1 MSANWKTLFNKEIL
15 KRGKSYFLQ
24 GRAKRPEEGADGY
37 SVNVSGSRDYQVH
50 LYTKWEK
57 GMEYLE
63 DMSCTCPYAASGY
76 RCKHMAAA
84 LFRIESDFY
93 PLFVQGRAD
102 AGEAARR
109 SAGYG
114 RTESGSNGSRTAAGS
129 GGRGQ
134 STAEK
139 KDRSAGKETV
149 TSELPRGNELTKG
162 IAGLLEEE
170 RRQMEAALADEP
182 GQSAEDGNST
192 DDGNN
197 KDGRTSTDDGNGT
210 NGDNGTNGGNGTDG
224 GSAAGET
231 AGRTAAALPVTA
243 SMRPA
248 MHMEP
253 YHYFNWDHL
262 RKSVEIDTATMER
275 AKKIAASAD
284 FRKMN
289 VKFGYL
295 KRNSWETEETDEMV
309 GMVSVRVEQGC
320 SKVKLTF
327 DADNIR
333 EEECT
338 VWECRRSF
346 YQRRTGNRIRLCEH
360 SAALLLRLRDY
371 LEKENPGDATSLSG
385 MRMLDRSNQG
395 EISLADSEDLDLPA
409 VRIQPVIDVPAP
421 TAAAAKTC
429 IPKVSFR
436 VGATRMFKVK
446 KISAFVDAVKAGEE
460 MLFGSKTKIR
470 LREDLLT
477 EESVIWYRIMQ
488 DALREERQRKAVFE
502 TLMPGGY
509 MPGYGYIQISDAIP
523 LYGESLDSFYKA
535 AEGMRLEFCLRE
547 NKESYVRGRMTETKK
562 KVDLLFCEKEMDLQ
576 VEISPFYAG
585 TGETSGRRLSS
596 SAQGI
601 LQGVRITGQV
611 PRLIEGRDASYFIDE
626 ENGEF
631 CRVDRKQVE
640 KIEPL
645 MEAAVSGKIDARIG
659 RRNLRDFYQRTL
671 PQLRE
676 AVDVVEYDREIVESY
691 LPPDPVFVFY
701 FDIEGG
707 VVLCRPDV
715 HYGMQIH
722 TILDIVDGMAWSGR
736 IELYRDREKERQALD
751 LILKYVPTVFEELR
765 VLIIEQ
771 GDEEH
776 LFNLLAYGL
785 EELMSCGEV
794 RMTESFRRL
803 GLRRHMKF
811 SVGVSVESSNLMDL
825 RVLSEDL
832 SEEEL
837 LNIFYQYQKKR
848 KFVRLKNGDFLK
860 LDQNETVEQL
870 LEIMETM
877 GVSLEEFVSGK
888 MQIPVYRALYLD
900 KMLEQMQD
908 VYAERDTRFR
918 KLVKEFKT
926 VEDSDYEVPVSLR
939 GTLRKYQAAGYRWM
953 KTLDQ
958 YGFGGILADEMGLGK
973 TLQVITVLL
982 SDKEAQNAPD
992 SGDSRN
998 SLVLPDAVG
1007 GRDAL
1012 EIMEAGEDRG
1022 DLAAADSGDS
1032 GAALVPMNT
1041 MNTKD
1046 SPDVQ
1051 DGRALDSRDLP
1062 APARARVSLVICPA
1076 SLVYNWGEEL
1086 RRFAPQLKTGLV
1098 TGTKKE
1104 RSRIIEEY
1112 HKYDVLVTSYD
1123 LLKRDIYSYKGKS
1136 FRFEIID
1143 EAQYIKNHTTAAAK
1157 SVKLISAQT
1166 RFALTGTPIENRL
1179 SELWSIF
1186 DYLMP
1191 GFLYSYARFQADIEQ
1206 PAVKFENEETMQ
1218 RLRRMVSPFI
1228 LRRRKEDVL
1237 RDLPEKLEE
1246 VRYAGMEAKQR
1257 KLYDGQV
1264 IRMKAD
1270 MSKRSESDFRRNR
1283 LQVLAELTRIRQIC
1297 CDPSLILENYD
1308 GGSAK
1313 REVCME
1319 LIRGV
1324 IEGEHKAL
1332 VFSQFTSMLELL
1344 ENDLKKEGIDYYKI
1358 TGATPKERRIE
1369 MVREFNENTVPVFLI
1384 SLKAG
1389 GTGLN
1394 LTGAD
1399 VVIHFDPWWNVA
1411 AQNQA
1416 TDRTHRIGQTRV
1428 VTVYKLIAK
1437 DTIEE
1442 RILEMQENKKK
1453 LAEDILSGENIASS
1467 TISRED
1473 LLDLLG

>member
-15 KRGKSYFLQ
+15 KLGKSYFLS
-24 GRAKRPEEGADGY
+24 GRAGKPEEGSDGY
-37 SVNVSGSRDYQVH
+37 SVTVRGRSNYKVH
-50 LYTKWEK
+50 LYTRWEK

-63 DMSCTCPYAASGY
+63 DMSCTCHYAVSGY

-84 LFRIESDFY
+84 LFRIEGDFY
-93 PLFVQGRAD
+93 PLFVQDR
-102 AGEAARR
+102 E
-109 SAGYG
+109 
-114 RTESGSNGSRTAAGS
+114 RTPESSGESGGSDRTASENGRGGTSQNKGRSSTYGNEDGS
-129 GGRGQ
+129 GSSQNKGLTR
-134 STAEK
+134 K
-139 KDRSAGKETV
+139 KPV
-149 TSELPRGNELTKG
+149 TSELPQGNELTKG

-170 RRQMEAALADEP
+170 RRQMEAALADESENRAAN
-182 GQSAEDGNST
+182 GVDGNAG
-192 DDGNN
+192 DGS
-197 KDGRTSTDDGNGT
+197 KG
-210 NGDNGTNGGNGTDG
+210 
-224 GSAAGET
+224 T
-231 AGRTAAALPVTA
+231 AGAGAEGAVGESGQTDISLTVRAA
-243 SMRPA
+243 MRPA
-248 MHMEP
+248 LHMEP
-253 YHYFNWDHL
+253 YQYFSWERL
-262 RKSVEIDTATMER
+262 RRSVEIDPVTMEL
-275 AKKIAASAD
+275 AKKVASGAD
-284 FRKMN
+284 FRKIN
-289 VKFGYL
+289 VKIGYPQ
-295 KRNSWETEETDEMV
+295 RNSWEAEKSE
-309 GMVSVRVEQGC
+309 GMIGIASVLFDRSHSHVTL
-320 SKVKLTF
+320 VF
-327 DADNIR
+327 DANKIR
-333 EEECT
+333 KEKCSY
-338 VWECRRSF
+338 WKCLGNF
-346 YQRRTGNRIRLCEH
+346 YGRQVGNRIRLCEH
-360 SAALLLRLRDY
+360 SAALLLKLREY

-385 MRMLDRSNQG
+385 MRMMDRSGQG
-395 EISLADSEDLDLPA
+395 EISLADSENPDLPA
-409 VRIQPVIDVPAP
+409 LQIKPLIDIPSR
-421 TAAAAKTC
+421 TAAKTC
-429 IPKVSFR
+429 IPTVSFR
-436 VGATRMFKVK
+436 VGTTRMYKVR
-446 KISAFVDAVKAGEE
+446 KISDFVDALKAGEE
-460 MLFGSKTKIR
+460 MTFGYKTKIR

-477 EESVIWYRIMQ
+477 EESLIWYRVMQ
-488 DALREERQRKAVFE
+488 DALREERQRRTALE
-502 TLMPGGY
+502 TLIPGGY
-509 MPGYGYIQISDAIP
+509 VSGYGYSVQITDAIP
-523 LYGESLDSFYKA
+523 LYGETLDSFYKA

-547 NKESYVRGRMTETKK
+547 DKQPLAGGRMTETKK
-562 KVDLLFCEKEMDLQ
+562 KAELLFCEKEMDLQ
-576 VEISPFYAG
+576 VEISPFYSGFEGGPGGG
-585 TGETSGRRLSS
+585 TSS
-596 SAQGI
+596 SMRGT
-601 LQGVRITGQV
+601 LQGVRVTGQV
-611 PRLIEGRDASYFIDE
+611 PRLIEGRDASYFVDE

-645 MEAAVSGKIDARIG
+645 LEAAVGGRIDARIG
-659 RRNLRDFYQRTL
+659 RRNLREFYQRTL
-671 PQLRE
+671 PRLRE

-707 VVLCRPDV
+707 AVLCRPDV

-722 TILDIVDGMAWSGR
+722 TILDLVDGVSWSGR
-736 IELYRDREKERQALD
+736 IELYRDAEKERQALD
-751 LILKYVPTVFEELR
+751 LILKYVPTLFEELR
-765 VLIIEQ
+765 VLIIEK

-785 EELMSCGEV
+785 EELLNCGEV

-811 SVGVSVESSNLMDL
+811 SMGISVESNLMDL

-908 VYAERDTRFR
+908 VYTERDTRFR

-953 KTLDQ
+953 RTLDQ

-982 SDKEAQNAPD
+982 ADKEAEDVGDGRAEPALPYAGDSQAEPALPD
-992 SGDSRN
+992 AGDSRAEMTLADAGD
-998 SLVLPDAVG
+998 SRAEMTLADAGDSRAEPALPDA
-1007 GRDAL
+1007 
-1012 EIMEAGEDRG
+1012 
-1022 DLAAADSGDS
+1022 GDS
-1032 GAALVPMNT
+1032 RAELLPMDT
-1041 MNTKD
+1041 MK
-1046 SPDVQ
+1046 SADVQ
-1051 DGRALDSRDLP
+1051 DGRDLP
-1062 APARARVSLVICPA
+1062 GPARSGVSLVICPA

-1086 RRFAPQLKTGLV
+1086 RRFAPRLKTGLV

-1104 RSRIIEEY
+1104 RSRIIEDY
-1112 HKYDVLVTSYD
+1112 RRYDVLVTSYD

-1191 GFLYSYARFQADIEQ
+1191 GFLYSYARFQTDIEQ
-1206 PAVKFENEETMQ
+1206 PVVKSENEETMQ

-1270 MSKRSESDFRRNR
+1270 MSKKSESDFRRNR
-1283 LQVLAELTRIRQIC
+1283 LQILAELTRIRQIC

-1344 ENDLKKEGIDYYKI
+1344 EKDLKREGIDYYKI
-1358 TGATPKERRIE
+1358 TGATPKERRLE
-1369 MVREFNENTVPVFLI
+1369 MVKEFNENTVPVFLI

-1394 LTGAD
+1394 LIGAD
-1399 VVIHFDPWWNVA
+1399 VVIHYDPWWNVA

-1437 DTIEE
+1437 GTIEE
-1442 RILEMQENKKK
+1442 RILEMQQNKEK

>member
-1 MSANWKTLFNKEIL
+1 
-15 KRGKSYFLQ
+15 
-24 GRAKRPEEGADGY
+24 
-37 SVNVSGSRDYQVH
+37 
-50 LYTKWEK
+50 
-57 GMEYLE
+57 
-63 DMSCTCPYAASGY
+63 
-76 RCKHMAAA
+76 
-84 LFRIESDFY
+84 
-93 PLFVQGRAD
+93 
-102 AGEAARR
+102 
-109 SAGYG
+109 
-114 RTESGSNGSRTAAGS
+114 
-129 GGRGQ
+129 
-134 STAEK
+134 
-139 KDRSAGKETV
+139 
-149 TSELPRGNELTKG
+149 
-162 IAGLLEEE
+162 
-170 RRQMEAALADEP
+170 MEAALADES
-182 GQSAEDGNST
+182 GQSAEDGE
-192 DDGNN
+192 DGSNGSGGN
-197 KDGRTSTDDGNGT
+197 K
-210 NGDNGTNGGNGTDG
+210 NGGENSQTDAVP
-224 GSAAGET
+224 SVRAA
-231 AGRTAAALPVTA
+231 
-243 SMRPA
+243 MRPA
-248 MHMEP
+248 LHMEP

-262 RKSVEIDTATMER
+262 RKSVEIDSATMQR
-275 AKKIAASAD
+275 AKRIAESAD

-295 KRNSWETEETDEMV
+295 KRNSWETEEPDEMV
-309 GMVSVRVEQGC
+309 GMVSVRVEQGY

-327 DADNIR
+327 DADSIR
-333 EEECT
+333 EEECS
-338 VWECRRSF
+338 VWDCRRGF

-409 VRIQPVIDVPAP
+409 VRIQPVIDVPSP
-421 TAAAAKTC
+421 TAAATKTC

-436 VGATRMFKVK
+436 VGTTRMYKVK

-488 DALREERQRKAVFE
+488 DALREERQRKAALE

-509 MPGYGYIQISDAIP
+509 VYAYSYTVQISDAIP
-523 LYGESLDSFYKA
+523 LYGETLDSFYKA

-547 NKESYVRGRMTETKK
+547 DREPYARGRMTETKK
-562 KVDLLFCEKEMDLQ
+562 KADLLFCEKEMDLQ

-585 TGETSGRRLSS
+585 TGETPGRRPSS

-611 PRLIEGRDASYFIDE
+611 PRLIEGRDASYFVDE

-645 MEAAVSGKIDARIG
+645 MEAAVNGKIDARIG
-659 RRNLRDFYQRTL
+659 RRNLRDFYQKTL
-671 PQLRE
+671 PQLRN

-715 HYGMQIH
+715 HYGMQIN
-722 TILDIVDGMAWSGR
+722 TILDMVDGMAWSGR
-736 IELYRDREKERQALD
+736 IELYRDAEKERQALD

-811 SVGVSVESSNLMDL
+811 SVGVSVESNLMDL

-848 KFVRLKNGDFLK
+848 RFVRLKNGDFLK

-908 VYAERDTRFR
+908 VYTERDTRFR

-953 KTLDQ
+953 RTLNQ

-982 SDKEAQNAPD
+982 ADKEAQDAP
-992 SGDSRN
+992 
-998 SLVLPDAVG
+998 
-1007 GRDAL
+1007 
-1012 EIMEAGEDRG
+1012 
-1022 DLAAADSGDS
+1022 
-1032 GAALVPMNT
+1032 VPMNT
-1041 MNTKD
+1041 MDTKD

-1051 DGRALDSRDLP
+1051 DGRALDCRDLP
-1062 APARARVSLVICPA
+1062 APPGSRVSLVVCPA

-1086 RRFAPQLKTGLV
+1086 QRFAPQLKTALV

-1104 RSRIIEEY
+1104 RSRIIEDFRR
-1112 HKYDVLVTSYD
+1112 YDVLVTSYD

-1264 IRMKAD
+1264 VRMKAD
-1270 MSKRSESDFRRNR
+1270 MNKRSESDFRRNR
-1283 LQVLAELTRIRQIC
+1283 LQILAELTRIRQIC
-1297 CDPSLILENYD
+1297 CDPALILENYD

-1344 ENDLKKEGIDYYKI
+1344 EKDLKKEGIDYYKI
-1358 TGATPKERRIE
+1358 TGSTPKERRVE

-1394 LTGAD
+1394 LIGAD
-1399 VVIHFDPWWNVA
+1399 VVIHYDPWWNIA

-1437 DTIEE
+1437 GTIEE

>member
-37 SVNVSGSRDYQVH
+37 SVNVSGSRGYQVH

-102 AGEAARR
+102 AGEAARG

-114 RTESGSNGSRTAAGS
+114 RTESGSNGSRTTAGS

-197 KDGRTSTDDGNGT
+197 KDGRNGTDDGNGT
-210 NGDNGTNGGNGTDG
+210 NGDNGTDVGNGTDG

-248 MHMEP
+248 LHMEP

-262 RKSVEIDTATMER
+262 RKSVEIDTATMQR
-275 AKKIAASAD
+275 AKRIAESAD

-385 MRMLDRSNQG
+385 MRMLDRSNRG

-460 MLFGSKTKIR
+460 MTFGSKTKIR

-488 DALREERQRKAVFE
+488 DALREERQRKAALE
-502 TLMPGGY
+502 ALMPGGY
-509 MPGYGYIQISDAIP
+509 VYAYGYTVQISDAIP
-523 LYGESLDSFYKA
+523 LYGETLDSFYKA
-535 AEGMRLEFCLRE
+535 AEGMRLEFCLRKDRE
-547 NKESYVRGRMTETKK
+547 PYVRGRMTEIKK
-562 KVDLLFCEKEMDLQ
+562 KADLLFCEKEMDLQ

-585 TGETSGRRLSS
+585 TGEISGRGSSS

-611 PRLIEGRDASYFIDE
+611 PRLIEGRDASYFVDE

-645 MEAAVSGKIDARIG
+645 MEAAVNGKIDARIG

-671 PQLRE
+671 PQLRN

-707 VVLCRPDV
+707 MVLCRPDV

-811 SVGVSVESSNLMDL
+811 SMGVSVESNLMDL
-825 RVLSEDL
+825 RILSEDL

-982 SDKEAQNAPD
+982 ADKEAQDAPD
-992 SGDSRN
+992 SGNSRN
-998 SLVLPDAVG
+998 SLVLPDAAG
-1007 GRDAL
+1007 GR
-1012 EIMEAGEDRG
+1012 
-1022 DLAAADSGDS
+1022 
-1032 GAALVPMNT
+1032 N
-1041 MNTKD
+1041 
-1046 SPDVQ
+1046 
-1051 DGRALDSRDLP
+1051 
-1062 APARARVSLVICPA
+1062 SLVVCPA

-1086 RRFAPQLKTGLV
+1086 RRFAPELKTGLV

-1112 HKYDVLVTSYD
+1112 RKYDVLVTSYD

-1228 LRRRKEDVL
+1228 LRRHKEDVL

-1264 IRMKAD
+1264 VRMKAD
-1270 MSKRSESDFRRNR
+1270 MNKRSESDFRRNR

-1344 ENDLKKEGIDYYKI
+1344 ESDLKKEGIDYYKI

-1399 VVIHFDPWWNVA
+1399 VVIHYDPWWNVA

-1467 TISRED
+1467 TISREE